1 MKPSAPG
8 SSPPDDG
15 PIRELAALR
24 DVQPP
29 ASLVARVMTQVA
41 APAAPTFWQWLRRPL
56 RFELRISLVGALAV
70 ATGIGVASMLMFR
83 VESRRIRALAAL
95 AAPVVAGGDTAV
107 VTAPVLVRFAF
118 EAPGARRV
126 AVAGSFNDWNQDA
139 LRQEVD
145 RDGLFVAMIPLPRG
159 IHEYMFVVDGKW
171 VADPMTSERRPD
183 GFGRQNSLLR
193 L

>member
-1 MKPSAPG
+1 MSPFAPG
-8 SSPPDDG
+8 SSPPDDA
-15 PIRELAALR
+15 PIRELGVLR

-41 APAAPTFWQWLRRPL
+41 SPAAPTLWQWLRRPL
-56 RFELRISLVGALAV
+56 RFELRIPLVGALAV
-70 ATGIGVASMLMFR
+70 AAAIAVASTLMLQAQ
-83 VESRRIRALAAL
+83 SRRIRTLATT
-95 AAPVVAGGDTAV
+95 AATSAAV
-107 VTAPVLVRFAF
+107 VGAGETAPVLVRFAF
-118 EAPGARRV
+118 EAQGARHV

-139 LRQEVD
+139 LMQEVD